1 MAKKLDKKHEDI
13 STFVKMFNGKQ
24 INECFLGHLARH
36 PMVFIAKMF
45 EYRITPEGWSAAL
58 EFAKEGVER
67 DFQCQ
72 DLIDIEQMRPE
83 RVKEAYINSLKGR
96 QVPTKDKEM
105 DAFEVLTGLASKGLI
120 PMDVLSIANKHMGKE
135 DFDLRERMIGYASE
149 AHKRAEV
156 INNFGNL
163 SEELG
168 L

>member
-1 MAKKLDKKHEDI
+1 MAKELDKKPEDI
-13 STFVKMFNGKQ
+13 SAFIKMFNGKQ

-45 EYRITPEGWSAAL
+45 EYHITHEGWNAAL

-67 DFQCQ
+67 DFKCQ

-96 QVPTKDKEM
+96 QVSTKYKEM
-105 DAFEVLTGLASKGLI
+105 DAFEVLIGLASKGLI
-120 PMDVLSIANKHMGKE
+120 PMEVLSIANKHMGKE

-149 AHKRAEV
+149 ARKRSETL
-156 INNFGNL
+156 NNFGKL
-163 SEELG
+163 SDELG

>member
-1 MAKKLDKKHEDI
+1 MAKELDKKPKDI
-13 STFVKMFNGKQ
+13 SAFVRMFNGKQ
-24 INECFLGHLARH
+24 INECFMGHLARH

-45 EYRITPEGWSAAL
+45 EYRITPEGWDAAL

-83 RVKEAYINSLKGR
+83 RVKEAYIQSIKGR
-96 QVPTKDKEM
+96 QVPPKDKEM
-105 DAFEVLTGLASKGLI
+105 DAFEILVGLAGKGLI
-120 PMDVLSIANKHMGKE
+120 PMDVLSTANKHMGKE

-149 AHKRAEV
+149 ARKRAEV
-156 INNFGNL
+156 LNNFGKL